1 MEATIRK
8 KASKLYA
15 ILAFMPLLGF
25 AYVLFL
31 DVDEERKAAVLVAYA
46 VSFLG
51 LSIPA
56 FVVPFFSR
64 IFISKSEIKKITKYG
79 GLIKID
85 LKNLDMSKSFYDSR
99 GIFLKPVSGEPLF
112 LASSSYREEDLRRI
126 YSEIE
131 AHNKSNNY
139 APSAPDAASRAGF

>member
-8 KASKLYA
+8 KVSKYYA
-15 ILAFMPLLGF
+15 ILALMPLVGF
-25 AYVLFL
+25 VYVLFL
-31 DVDEERKAAVLVAYA
+31 DANEERKAAVLVAYA
-46 VSFLG
+46 VSFVG

-64 IFISKSEIKKITKYG
+64 IFISKGEIEKITMYG

-112 LASSSYREEDLRRI
+112 LASSSYREEDLRRVF
-126 YSEIE
+126 SEIE
-131 AHNKSNNY
+131 AHNKSNNF
-139 APSAPDAASRAGF
+139 APAAPDK